1 MIKRL
6 EISSPKIK
14 TDKKLLLIS
23 DIHKNKNHKKDNLI
37 KLKEEIKNEF
47 KYIDYILISGDLIDT
62 PKDLVDEEFIK
73 ELKYYLEEFT
83 EGKKTYIALGNHD
96 IDGNNIEEEYLYN
109 ILKEIKNIKCLNNTE
124 TINIRDISIQGF
136 TPNID
141 YYRKHHGNKNEYKI
155 QFEEHKTEKND
166 KNKYNILITH
176 DPSSIIELNME
187 NKEIINK
194 NIDLVISGHM
204 HNGLVPQKLQKIMNH
219 KGFVGPYKKVL
230 PKYAYGIIKINE
242 TNFIILG
249 AVNSMIKMP
258 VVNKLYG
265 YDATILTLKKVK

>member
-23 DIHKNKNHKKDNLI
+23 DIHKNKNRKKDNLI
-37 KLKEEIKNEF
+37 KLKEKIKNEF
-47 KYIDYILISGDLIDT
+47 KYIDYIIIAGDIIDT
-62 PKDLVDEEFIK
+62 PQHLVEKEFID
-73 ELKYYLEEFT
+73 ELKKYLSDFT
-83 EGKKTYIALGNHD
+83 EEKQTYLVLGNHD
-96 IDGNNIEEEYLYN
+96 IDGIKIEDEYLYN
-109 ILKEIKNIKCLNNTE
+109 ILKNIKNIRCLNNKE
-124 TINIRDISIQGF
+124 KISLGDISIEGF

-219 KGFVGPYKKVL
+219 KGFVGPYKKIL
-230 PKYAYGIIKINE
+230 PKYAHGVIKIKD

-249 AVNSMIKMP
+249 AVNSMVKIP
-258 VVNKLYG
+258 VINKLYG